1 MSFHSL
7 EFLVFLLAVLGVYWS
22 LPQSRRNLFLV
33 PASLLFY
40 GFHHAWFLIPFAVTT
55 VIDYL
60 VALGI
65 ERDRA
70 RSRRLVA
77 ISVTSNL
84 ALLCAFKYF
93 NFFAENVA
101 AIFHSL
107 HLPVALPV
115 LDVVLPAG
123 ISFYTFQSIGYV
135 MDVYRREVPA
145 CRSFR
150 DYALFVAFFPQLVAG
165 PIQRAGHLL
174 GQIQRDRGP
183 LLPSVAAGAFSL
195 MMWGFFK
202 KLVIADNVAVTAN
215 KVFAL
220 QDPSFPV
227 LWSGV
232 LAFCIQ
238 IYADFSAYTDIA
250 RATARLLGF
259 ELRENFNHPYIAQSP
274 SDFWR
279 RWHIS
284 LSSWIRDYLF
294 IPLGGSRGGGAKTIR
309 NLIIVFF
316 LTGLWHGAAWNF
328 ILWGLYYAALM
339 ILYRIAAAIVPG
351 KISSLPVA
359 AAFRVALMFILTN
372 IGWLIFRE
380 HSVAQLARDLT
391 ASPFS
396 ASASEWSV
404 GIYLTAMTTLF
415 AIPLALHL
423 GWDLKL
429 RPVLLRR
436 EWSSAAVL
444 AARTFIATILFT
456 LIVLLSSGEVRDFIY
471 FQF

>member
-7 EFLVFLLAVLGVYWS
+7 EFVVFLIAILGVYWS
-22 LPQSRRNLFLV
+22 LPKSQRNLLLV

-60 VALGI
+60 VALDI
-65 ERDRA
+65 ERNRA

-93 NFFAENVA
+93 NFLTENMA
-101 AIFHSL
+101 ALLHWL
-107 HLPVALPV
+107 HLPVSMPV

-135 MDVYRREVPA
+135 VDVYRGEVRA
-145 CRSFR
+145 CRNFR

-183 LLPSVAAGAFSL
+183 LSPSVAAGAFSL

-227 LWSGV
+227 LWAGV

-259 ELRENFNHPYIAQSP
+259 ELWENFNHPYIAQSP

-294 IPLGGSRGGGAKTIR
+294 IPLGGSRGSGAQTIR

-328 ILWGLYYAALM
+328 ILWGLYYAVLT
-339 ILYRIAAAIVPG
+339 ILYRFAGAIVPE
-351 KISSLPVA
+351 KISALRVSALL
-359 AAFRVALMFILTN
+359 RVALMFALTN
-372 IGWLIFRE
+372 VGWLIFRE
-380 HSVAQLARDLT
+380 HSVTQLAHDLT
-391 ASPFS
+391 LSPF
-396 ASASEWSV
+396 AAGGQEWSV
-404 GIYLTAMTTLF
+404 GIYLAAMTALYS
-415 AIPLALHL
+415 IPLVLHL
-423 GWDLKL
+423 AWDLKL
-429 RPVLLRR
+429 RAVFQRR
-436 EWSSAAVL
+436 EWPPSAEIAG
-444 AARTFIATILFT
+444 RTFVATLLFT
-456 LIVLLSSGEVRDFIY
+456 LILLLSSGEVRDFIY

>member
-1 MSFHSL
+1 VSFHSL
-7 EFLVFLLAVLGVYWS
+7 EFVVFLAAILGVYWS
-22 LPQSRRNLFLV
+22 LPKSQRNLFLV
-33 PASLLFY
+33 PASVFFY
-40 GFHHAWFLIPFAVTT
+40 GFHHAWFLLPFVVTT
-55 VIDYL
+55 IVDYL
-60 VALGI
+60 VAMGI
-65 ERDRA
+65 ERNRA
-70 RSRRLVA
+70 HGRRLVA

-93 NFFAENVA
+93 NFFTENVA
-101 AIFHSL
+101 ALFHWL
-107 HLPVALPV
+107 HVPVSMPV

-135 MDVYRREVPA
+135 IDVYRGEVRA
-145 CRSFR
+145 CRNFR

-165 PIQRAGHLL
+165 PIQRAGDLI

-195 MMWGFFK
+195 LMWGFFK
-202 KLVIADNVAVTAN
+202 KLVIADNVAITAN

-220 QDPSFPV
+220 QAPSFPV
-227 LWSGV
+227 LWAGV

-250 RATARLLGF
+250 RAVARLLGF

-294 IPLGGSRGGGAKTIR
+294 IPLGGSRGSGAKTVR

-328 ILWGLYYAALM
+328 ILWGLYYAVLL
-339 ILYRIAAAIVPG
+339 ILYRFAAAVVPARITG
-351 KISSLPVA
+351 LSVA
-359 AAFRVALMFILTN
+359 AVFRVGLMFIFTN
-372 IGWLIFRE
+372 VGWLIFRE

-391 ASPFS
+391 MSPFAADS
-396 ASASEWSV
+396 REWTV
-404 GIYLTAMTTLF
+404 GIYLAAMTALY

-423 GWDLKL
+423 VWDLKL
-429 RPVLLRR
+429 RAVLRRR
-436 EWSSAAVL
+436 EWPPAAQI
-444 AARTFIATILFT
+444 AGRTFVATLLFT